1 IANAVAEMKLAQA
14 QNNAAM
20 AAWSWVGHRDN
31 EPCLFGLFF
40 RSAIRHELWRL
51 SGDPFRAGVDFPG
64 SENPFHFTNLN
75 PQSVQPLS
83 EKAAVSL
90 EYASRIMREEPMRP
104 LPPPEPPPTPIEVKP
119 EPPKIDGAIA
129 ATPEPQPRKT
139 PKPDYVFHVRFV
151 HMRTSEER
159 TETI

>member
-1 IANAVAEMKLAQA
+1 
-14 QNNAAM
+14 
-20 AAWSWVGHRDN
+20 
-31 EPCLFGLFF
+31 
-40 RSAIRHELWRL
+40 
-51 SGDPFRAGVDFPG
+51 
-64 SENPFHFTNLN
+64 
-75 PQSVQPLS
+75 
-83 EKAAVSL
+83 
-90 EYASRIMREEPMRP
+90 MRP

-159 TETI
+159 TETITLSDEQVAEAFIDGVGPTGNRGRELAIRIATDRVAHDLFIFKSASFDLVRLQQSLDRE